1 MMLFEHREILCNGSL
16 KTIETLRIIKINCS
30 KYSSILKKLKKIIKD
45 APKMAGNKCT
55 SSKYLNLYINSE
67 KQCLKAVKKNGYYK
81 RNGKKI
87 SRRTVNIR

>member
-1 MMLFEHREILCNGSL
+1 
-16 KTIETLRIIKINCS
+16 
-30 KYSSILKKLKKIIKD
+30 
-45 APKMAGNKCT
+45 MAGNKCT